1 MQKATYIFN
10 AHVAN
15 TKRALMFFLHVKAI
29 HINNVLQ
36 DGLRGLKCSQ
46 YQPINEQLSSHKETS
61 QLICYVNQLNR
72 FYMRGT
78 LTIKGLKRNVQGK
91 FLYTMNV
98 TCLKDIYIYI
108 KYIYI

>member
-1 MQKATYIFN
+1 
-10 AHVAN
+10 
-15 TKRALMFFLHVKAI
+15 MFFLHVKAI

-61 QLICYVNQLNR
+61 QLICCVNQLNR

-108 KYIYI
+108 YKIYIYIK